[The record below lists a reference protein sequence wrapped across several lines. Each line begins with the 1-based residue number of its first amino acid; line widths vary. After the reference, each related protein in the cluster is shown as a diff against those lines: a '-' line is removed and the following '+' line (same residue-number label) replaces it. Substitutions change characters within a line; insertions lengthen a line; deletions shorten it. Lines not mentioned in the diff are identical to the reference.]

1 MIKVDGKVLFVMVL
15 ILYNVMWSFFNCEME
30 VKKEKVIEGML
41 FLFEYVLFIEMVVNF
56 GGRLEGNMVSLD
68 WYIVDILEYLYIG
81 G

>member
-1 MIKVDGKVLFVMVL
+1 
-15 ILYNVMWSFFNCEME
+15 ME

-56 GGRLEGNMVSLD
+56 GGRIEGNMVSLD

>member
-1 MIKVDGKVLFVMVL
+1 
-15 ILYNVMWSFFNCEME
+15 MWSFFNCEIE

-56 GGRLEGNMVSLD
+56 DGRLEGNMVSLD